1 MAVPVLLIIDLF
13 SRFDFPDADRLA
25 PMAVTAATN
34 VAQIRKTFDD
44 QGWPVVYAN
53 DNFGDWKCGFRD
65 LAQECLDTPGPP
77 HAIAELLF
85 PGPDHYSILKPKHS
99 AFLSTPLQILLEKLD
114 AGPLVLT
121 GMALDSC
128 VLATAID
135 ANSREMRSVVVEEAT
150 AALPERKAAS
160 LLVLKESGVATISTI
175 SSLALLLSEADLNA
189 AQTTGG

>member
-13 SRFDFPDADRLA
+13 SRFDFPDGDRLA
-25 PMAVTAATN
+25 PIAVTAART
-34 VAQIRKTFDD
+34 VEQIRRTFDER
-44 QGWPVVYAN
+44 GWPVVYAN

-85 PGPDHYSILKPKHS
+85 PKPDHYSILKPKHS

-135 ANSREMRSVVVEEAT
+135 ANSRELRSVVVDEAT
-150 AALPERKAAS
+150 AALPERKAAA
-160 LLVLKESGVATISTI
+160 LLVLKESGVATISTT
-175 SSLALLLSEADLNA
+175 SSLVRLLSEVD
-189 AQTTGG
+189 QDPDQPTGD